1 MDRYHHPQH
10 RVKLKIEND
19 HTIMYYSSRKRT
31 LSALRQ
37 DHDRVTLVCDGDQA
51 RAVCGVHLRV
61 RTCVGEV
68 LCQALNCSLFPY
80 LVPLLPFSQRH
91 VGGQKLWSS
100 QTSPV

>member
-51 RAVCGVHLRV
+51 RAVCGGAYARAHMR
-61 RTCVGEV
+61 GGG
-68 LCQALNCSLFPY
+68 ALPGS
-80 LVPLLPFSQRH
+80 
-91 VGGQKLWSS
+91 
-100 QTSPV
+100 